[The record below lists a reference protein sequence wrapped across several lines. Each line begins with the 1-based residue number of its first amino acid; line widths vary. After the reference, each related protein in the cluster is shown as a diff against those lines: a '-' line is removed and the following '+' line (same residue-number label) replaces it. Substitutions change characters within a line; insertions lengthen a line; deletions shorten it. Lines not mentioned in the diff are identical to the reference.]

1 MPALVIDNICVAYQG
16 QASCVLDGF
25 SMQIAR
31 GKTACLLGESGG
43 GKTTVLRAIAGF
55 ETLISGTIK
64 LEGKCVSS
72 QEISIPPERRG
83 VGMVFQDYALF
94 PHLTAAQN
102 VAFGLRKRTKT
113 YQQARVKQLLQ
124 LVGLEELSQHYP
136 HELSG
141 GQQQRIA
148 LARALAPEPA
158 ILLLD
163 EPLSSLDGKSRHR
176 LGRDL
181 RTILQAAG
189 QTALLVTHS
198 LSEARLMA
206 DEIGTIKQGK
216 FHPYLNEG
224 RDEQ

>member
-1 MPALVIDNICVAYQG
+1 MQALIIDNIRVSYPG
-16 QASCVLDGF
+16 QESFILDGF
-25 SMQIAR
+25 SMQIEK

-55 ETLISGTIK
+55 EPLVSGSIH
-64 LEGKCVSS
+64 LEGRCVSS
-72 QEISIPPERRG
+72 RDICLAPEKRG

-94 PHLTAAQN
+94 PHLNAAQN
-102 VAFGLRKRTKT
+102 IAFGLRKRSKD
-113 YQQARVKQLLQ
+113 YQQARIKQLLQ
-124 LVGLEELSQHYP
+124 LVGLENLSNHYP

-148 LARALAPEPA
+148 LARALAPEPS

-163 EPLSSLDGKSRHR
+163 EPLSSLDGNSRNR

-181 RTILQAAG
+181 RTILSATG

-198 LSEARLMA
+198 LKEARLMA
-206 DEIGTIKQGK
+206 DAIGTIECGK
-216 FHPYLNEG
+216 YHAGF
-224 RDEQ
+224 

>member
-1 MPALVIDNICVAYQG
+1 MHALSIENICVTYQG
-16 QASCVLDGF
+16 EKEFVLNGF
-25 SMQIAR
+25 SMQIKK
-31 GKTACLLGESGG
+31 GKTACLLGESGS

-55 ETLISGTIK
+55 EPLQAGTIHID
-64 LEGKCVSS
+64 GKCVSS
-72 QEISIPPERRG
+72 HTTNIPPERRG

-94 PHLTAAQN
+94 PHLDAFDN
-102 VAFGLRKRTKT
+102 VAFGLRKRSKGYIQT
-113 YQQARVKQLLQ
+113 RVKQLLQ
-124 LVGLEELSQHYP
+124 LVGLEELGHHYP

-148 LARALAPEPA
+148 LARALAPEPS

-163 EPLSSLDGKSRHR
+163 EPLSSLDGRSRNR

-198 LSEARLMA
+198 LSEAKTMA
-206 DEIGTIKQGK
+206 DVIGSIKDGQY
-216 FHPYLNEG
+216 HA
-224 RDEQ
+224 DMSA

>member
-1 MPALVIDNICVAYQG
+1 MQALSINNICVSYNG
-16 QASCVLDGF
+16 KEGFVLNGF
-25 SMQIAR
+25 SMQIEK

-55 ETLISGTIK
+55 EPLSAGTIHI
-64 LEGKCVSS
+64 EGRCVSS
-72 QEISIPPERRG
+72 PDVNVPPEARG

-94 PHLTAAQN
+94 PHLDAFRN
-102 VAFGLRKRTKT
+102 VAFGLRKHSKDYIQT
-113 YQQARVKQLLQ
+113 RVKQLLQ
-124 LVGLEELSQHYP
+124 LVGLENLSKHYP

-148 LARALAPEPA
+148 LARALAPEPS

-163 EPLSSLDGKSRHR
+163 EPLSSLDGKSRNR

-181 RTILQAAG
+181 RIILQATG

-198 LSEARLMA
+198 LSEAQTLA
-206 DEIGTIKQGK
+206 DEIGSIKQGQY
-216 FHPYLNEG
+216 H
-224 RDEQ
+224 RDPL